1 METGLNKI
9 FSAKCEFI
17 IGATKI
23 EDIPP
28 THLSEVAFI
37 GRSNVGKSSLINK
50 LVNQKSLARVSQ
62 NPGCTKQINFFNLGN
77 FIYLV
82 DLPGYG
88 YAKISKTERKNWN
101 DIIYSYLVGRPY
113 LKRIFLLI
121 DSRHDIKEMDIK
133 TMDFLDDCAVTY
145 QIIYTKIDKIEDNK
159 IQEQVAKMQT
169 IASKHA
175 ACHPE
180 ILLTSTKSNTGI
192 NLLKAVIAEFIVL
205 PK

>member
-1 METGLNKI
+1 MTISINKI

-17 IGATKI
+17 IGATRI

-62 NPGCTKQINFFNLGN
+62 NPGCTKQINFFNLGD

-88 YAKISKTERKNWN
+88 YAKISKSQRNNWN
-101 DIIYSYLVGRPY
+101 EIIYSYLIGRPH

-121 DSRHDIKEMDIK
+121 DSRHEFKEIDIK
-133 TMDFLDDCAVTY
+133 TMSFLNDCAVTY
-145 QIIYTKIDKIEDNK
+145 QIVLTKIDKMEPTPLN
-159 IQEQVAKMQT
+159 EQVKKMQKIIT
-169 IASKHA
+169 KHA
-175 ACHPE
+175 ACHPD
-180 ILLTSTKSNTGI
+180 ILLTSTKNNVGI
-192 NLLKAVIAEFIVL
+192 DQLKNIIAEFIPS